1 MIWTERL
8 LISIALEQKKIS
20 LYFSVESIY
29 FGIDERSFPNINGSF
44 ITNTQWGRYRQA
56 SQSERANERVVYVTA
71 LTTCIFIGYGRV
83 KSNRTIHFTVENV
96 KYCSITI
103 VYNDFAIVYSVH
115 MQKLWKT
122 ERDRVITAPLRVFC
136 IQCECAFA
144 CGFFIRC
151 NRTIYDTRAKKKKE
165 NPIHQFEMLANSE
178 RKIFS
183 KRTLLAHKCGEKAT
197 EESPKQ
203 KMNVER

>member
-20 LYFSVESIY
+20 LFFSVESIY

-103 VYNDFAIVYSVH
+103 VYNDSAIVYSVH

-151 NRTIYDTRAKKKKE
+151 NRTIYDTRAKKKKK
-165 NPIHQFEMLANSE
+165 IQYTNS
-178 RKIFS
+178 RCSQTVNAKYF
-183 KRTLLAHKCGEKAT
+183 RNAHSSHT
-197 EESPKQ
+197 
-203 KMNVER
+203 NVEKRQPKRAESRKWM